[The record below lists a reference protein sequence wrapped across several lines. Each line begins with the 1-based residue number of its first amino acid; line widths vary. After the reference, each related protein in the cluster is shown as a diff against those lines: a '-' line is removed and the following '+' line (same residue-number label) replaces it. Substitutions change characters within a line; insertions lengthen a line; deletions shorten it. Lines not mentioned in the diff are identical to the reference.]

1 MIRLIQFEMKKLF
14 KSNFFRIMLLVF
26 CLFIVVFYVFV
37 HINTTKVEEVIS
49 EWKFNVHLW
58 QSWVDDMVDSI
69 DSGEVQE
76 DKMMIREI
84 DRYRNIGAE
93 YEAILNAYEEKDWK
107 FILNSEIKRGE
118 NELDILIYK
127 KEYYSSVF
135 PTLFTRE
142 TQMEYQKWLRDK
154 EIVPVLRIGGDHT
167 WTTVYDEIFI
177 MSNGQDEILEEELVI
192 KYSNKYSSTGIYYL
206 NLLGLLFFGIFGAV
220 FFLFL
225 FGDIVTKEG
234 IGRNGPINLLHTQ
247 PIQRGKILYSKL
259 FTMLILSIF
268 ILVGTSVISLALGT
282 TFDSFGFW
290 NYPVLIYGEDYSHSF
305 MNMSTF
311 IIKSALFF
319 LMILLFCYSILFL
332 YSILTKKASTALVLT
347 VATFILG
354 IKLSGESALISI
366 APFIPFH
373 YFSVPKVITMELAAS
388 LGNFNFTFLNG
399 LLALGI
405 SSIMIF
411 IATYIISV
419 VQYRY
424 SS

>member
-58 QSWVDDMVDSI
+58 QGWVDDMVDSI

-107 FILNSEIKRGE
+107 FILNSEIKRDE

-154 EIVPVLRIGGDHT
+154 EIVPVLRIDSDLT
-167 WTTVYDEIFI
+167 WTTVYDEVFI
-177 MSNGQDEILEEELVI
+177 ISNGQDE
-192 KYSNKYSSTGIYYL
+192 
-206 NLLGLLFFGIFGAV
+206 
-220 FFLFL
+220 
-225 FGDIVTKEG
+225 
-234 IGRNGPINLLHTQ
+234 
-247 PIQRGKILYSKL
+247 
-259 FTMLILSIF
+259 
-268 ILVGTSVISLALGT
+268 
-282 TFDSFGFW
+282 DS
-290 NYPVLIYGEDYSHSF
+290 
-305 MNMSTF
+305 
-311 IIKSALFF
+311 
-319 LMILLFCYSILFL
+319 
-332 YSILTKKASTALVLT
+332 
-347 VATFILG
+347 
-354 IKLSGESALISI
+354 
-366 APFIPFH
+366 
-373 YFSVPKVITMELAAS
+373 
-388 LGNFNFTFLNG
+388 
-399 LLALGI
+399 
-405 SSIMIF
+405 
-411 IATYIISV
+411 
-419 VQYRY
+419 
-424 SS
+424 

>member
-58 QSWVDDMVDSI
+58 QGWVDDMVDSI

-107 FILNSEIKRGE
+107 FILNSEIKRDE

-154 EIVPVLRIGGDHT
+154 EIVPVLRIGDLT
-167 WTTVYDEIFI
+167 WTTVYDKVFI
-177 MSNGQDEILEEELVI
+177 ISNGQDEILEEELVV

-206 NLLGLLFFGIFGAV
+206 NQLFLLLFGVFGAV

-234 IGRNGPINLLHTQ
+234 AGRSGPINLLHTQ
-247 PIQRGKILYSKL
+247 PIKRGKYL
-259 FTMLILSIF
+259 
-268 ILVGTSVISLALGT
+268 LV
-282 TFDSFGFW
+282 
-290 NYPVLIYGEDYSHSF
+290 NYLQ
-305 MNMSTF
+305 
-311 IIKSALFF
+311 
-319 LMILLFCYSILFL
+319 C
-332 YSILTKKASTALVLT
+332 
-347 VATFILG
+347 
-354 IKLSGESALISI
+354 
-366 APFIPFH
+366 
-373 YFSVPKVITMELAAS
+373 
-388 LGNFNFTFLNG
+388 
-399 LLALGI
+399 
-405 SSIMIF
+405 
-411 IATYIISV
+411 
-419 VQYRY
+419 
-424 SS
+424 